1 MAAPSVQQ
9 LCHTQLNSP
18 VDIVV
23 EKSRHL
29 FLHGNTRIHL
39 DEVDGLGS
47 FLELEAVYLHGRM
60 MVVLAAR
67 PKPPWQGVL
76 LPLER
81 EHHASILEEF
91 PALSPHPVLPKWL
104 YLPERHDEFEEVV
117 TQIVACIAEDD
128 PRFGIEPR
136 PPRKRKKK
144 RA

>member
-1 MAAPSVQQ
+1 MARKRKPHP
-9 LCHTQLNSP
+9 LRW
-18 VDIVV
+18 VV
-23 EKSRHL
+23 EDLTEDDSYYQKPM
-29 FLHGNTRIHL
+29 FGC
-39 DEVDGLGS
+39 
-47 FLELEAVYLHGRM
+47 EAVYLHGRM

-67 PKPPWQGVL
+67 PRPPWQGVL

-91 PALSPHPVLPKWL
+91 PVLAPHPVLPKWL

-117 TQIVACIAEDD
+117 TQIAERIAAND

-136 PPRKRKKK
+136 APRKRKRK